1 MTYSCKYYTAQ
12 VTRFWEAQVPFTD
25 LPDPDRIGK
34 IVLKALRNNISELT
48 YHIHTSPIEANYN
61 KLITAFT
68 LYRI

>member
-1 MTYSCKYYTAQ
+1 M
-12 VTRFWEAQVPFTD
+12 PFTD

-34 IVLKALRNNISELT
+34 IALKALRNNISELT

-61 KLITAFT
+61 KLITVFT